1 MATKRRKKQI
11 PLEHAAKLIEEIAE
25 RVETLNYAF
34 DIQVTI
40 SAVEQV
46 LIEIRHLHGL
56 KLINRIG
63 LLLNTKNGKAA
74 SNRYGGYV
82 QKQLAKMPPLDP
94 IADSAALRAL
104 ATEIAA
110 ITPQH

>member
-1 MATKRRKKQI
+1 
-11 PLEHAAKLIEEIAE
+11 LIEEVAE

-34 DIQVTI
+34 DVQVTI
-40 SAVEQV
+40 SAIGQV
-46 LIEIRHLHGL
+46 LTEIRHPHGL
-56 KLINRIG
+56 KLINRVG
-63 LLLNTKNGKAA
+63 LLLSTKNGKAA

-104 ATEIAA
+104 AAEITA